1 MFSVKVEEMRL
12 LTLFKREEIGSYL
25 SRSWSVSWPMTLIM
39 VFEFLIG
46 LTDVYIAG
54 KVSKEIQATYG
65 FVIQL
70 YFVLIVTANALTVGT
85 VSVVS
90 RLYTSGDKTELN
102 KAVFSS
108 VMVSAGAGIV
118 LAVAGIF
125 FSPTIIKYL
134 NIPEELKHFA
144 VPFTKIYAMGLLFH
158 YLLIN
163 CNGILRSCQM
173 VKRSLKTMALV
184 CGFNITLNFFLVFHT
199 PLGFKGIAAATAS
212 SVFIGSM
219 INLVYVRNIMAGM
232 KYFSLNLVKKMI
244 RIGWPI
250 GLLQVLWQL
259 GSMVL
264 YLILSALPEHRIE
277 TLAALTAGLRIES
290 IIYLPVFGFNMAN
303 AVIVG
308 NLLGEKKKED
318 AFQSGIM
325 TMALGV
331 CIVTLMVVIVI
342 LNARWI
348 ASFLSSDAIV
358 IRESVKYIYISMISE
373 PFMAWGIILGG
384 GLIGAGDTR
393 SVLIR
398 VALSVW
404 LIRIPLAYICVAF
417 LGFGA
422 VSVWWSMN
430 ISQFVQAFL
439 MSKKY
444 FDQKW
449 LSEK

>member
-1 MFSVKVEEMRL
+1 MRSL
-12 LTLFKREEIGSYL
+12 KLFKREEIRSYL
-25 SRSWSVSWPMTLIM
+25 SRSWSVSWPLTLIM

-70 YFVLIVTANALTVGT
+70 YFIFIVIANALTVGT
-85 VSVVS
+85 VSVIS
-90 RLYTSGDKTELN
+90 RLYTSGNKNELN

-108 VMVSAGAGIV
+108 LLAAAGAGIV
-118 LAVAGIF
+118 LAVSGIF
-125 FSPTIIKYL
+125 LSPEIIRLL
-134 NIPEELKHFA
+134 NIPRELKHFA
-144 VPFTKIYAMGLLFH
+144 IPFIEIYAMGLLFH

-184 CGFNITLNFFLVFHT
+184 CVINIALNFFLVFYT
-199 PLGFKGIAAATAS
+199 PLSFRGIAVATAS

-219 INLVYVRNIMAGM
+219 INLAYVRNIMTGVKNFSMGM
-232 KYFSLNLVKKMI
+232 VKKMI
-244 RIGWPI
+244 SIGWPI

-259 GSMVL
+259 SSMVL
-264 YLILSALPEHRIE
+264 FLILSALPENKVEI
-277 TLAALTAGLRIES
+277 LAALTTGLRIES
-290 IIYLPVFGFNMAN
+290 AIYLPVFGFNMAN

-308 NLLGEKKKED
+308 NLLGEKKQED
-318 AFQSGIM
+318 AFRSGII
-325 TMALGV
+325 TAAIGV
-331 CIVTLMVVIVI
+331 FIVTMMVIVVI

-348 ASFLSSDAIV
+348 VSFLSGNAIV
-358 IRESVKYIYISMISE
+358 IRESVRYLYISMISE

-393 SVLIR
+393 SVLMR

-404 LIRIPLAYICVAF
+404 LVRIPLSFVLVVL
-417 LGFGA
+417 LGFGPA
-422 VSVWWSMN
+422 SVWWSMN
-430 ISQFVQAFL
+430 ISQFLQAFFIFKRYL
-439 MSKKY
+439 KRE
-444 FDQKW
+444 W
-449 LSEK
+449 LAKGQEIV

>member
-1 MFSVKVEEMRL
+1 
-12 LTLFKREEIGSYL
+12 
-25 SRSWSVSWPMTLIM
+25 M

-54 KVSKEIQATYG
+54 RVSKEIQATYG

-70 YFVLIVTANALTVGT
+70 YFIFIVIANALTVGT

-90 RLYTSGDKTELN
+90 RLYTSGDKAELS

-108 VMVSAGAGIV
+108 LLTAAGAGIV
-118 LAVAGIF
+118 LAVAGVL
-125 FSPTIIKYL
+125 FSPEIIRFL

-144 VPFTKIYAMGLLFH
+144 IPFVEIYATGLLFH

-173 VKRSLKTMALV
+173 VKRSLKTMALACV
-184 CGFNITLNFFLVFHT
+184 INIVLNFFLVFYT
-199 PLGFKGIAAATAS
+199 PLGFRGIAAATAS

-219 INLVYVRNIMAGM
+219 INLAYVRSVMTGV
-232 KYFSLNLVKKMI
+232 KHFSMDRVKKMI
-244 RIGWPI
+244 GIGWPI

-259 GSMVL
+259 SSMVL
-264 YLILSALPEHRIE
+264 FLILSALPENKVEI
-277 TLAALTAGLRIES
+277 LAALTTGLRIES
-290 IIYLPVFGFNMAN
+290 AIYLPVFGFNMAN

-308 NLLGEKKKED
+308 NLLGEKKQED
-318 AFQSGIM
+318 AFRSGIM
-325 TMALGV
+325 TAAIGV
-331 CIVTLMVVIVI
+331 FIVTMMVIAVI

-348 ASFLSSDAIV
+348 VSFLSPNAIV
-358 IRESVKYIYISMISE
+358 IRESVKYLYISMISE

-393 SVLIR
+393 SVLMR

-404 LIRIPLAYICVAF
+404 LVRIPLSYILVVL
-417 LGFGA
+417 LGFGPA
-422 VSVWWSMN
+422 LVWWSMN
-430 ISQFVQAFL
+430 LSQFLQAFL
-439 MSKKY
+439 ISERY
-444 FDQKW
+444 LNRGW
-449 LSEK
+449 LSKS

>member
-1 MFSVKVEEMRL
+1 VFSVKVEEMRL

-25 SRSWSVSWPMTLIM
+25 SRSWSVSWPLTLIM

-70 YFVLIVTANALTVGT
+70 YFVLIVIANALTVGT

-90 RLYTSGDKTELN
+90 RLYTSGDKTEFN

-108 VMVSAGAGIV
+108 VMASAGAGIV
-118 LAVAGIF
+118 LAIAGIF

-144 VPFTKIYAMGLLFH
+144 VPFIKIYAMGLLFH

-184 CGFNITLNFFLVFHT
+184 CGFNIALNFFLVFHT
-199 PLGFKGIAAATAS
+199 PLGFRGIAAATAS

-219 INLVYVRNIMAGM
+219 INLVYVRNIMAGV
-232 KYFSLNLVKKMI
+232 KYFSLNLAKKMI
-244 RIGWPI
+244 DIGWPI

-303 AVIVG
+303 AVVVG

-331 CIVTLMVVIVI
+331 CIVTVMVVIVI

-348 ASFLSSDAIV
+348 ASSLSSDATV

-404 LIRIPLAYICVAF
+404 LIRIPLAYIFVVL

-439 MSKKY
+439 MSKRY
-444 FDQKW
+444 FSQEW

>member
-1 MFSVKVEEMRL
+1 MFFGRVEVMKL

-25 SRSWSVSWPMTLIM
+25 SRSWSVSWPLTLIM

-70 YFVLIVTANALTVGT
+70 YFVLIVIANALTVGT

-102 KAVFSS
+102 KAVSSS
-108 VMVSAGAGIV
+108 VMASAGAGLV
-118 LAVAGIF
+118 LAIAGIF

-158 YLLIN
+158 YLLIS

-184 CGFNITLNFFLVFHT
+184 CGFNIALNFFLVFHT
-199 PLGFKGIAAATAS
+199 SLGFRGIATATAS

-404 LIRIPLAYICVAF
+404 LIRIPLAYIFVVL

-430 ISQFVQAFL
+430 ISQFVQAFV
-439 MSKKY
+439 MSKRY

>member
-1 MFSVKVEEMRL
+1 MEVMGY
-12 LTLFKREEIGSYL
+12 LTLFKREEIGSYV
-25 SRSWSVSWPMTLIM
+25 SRSWSLSWPLTLIM

-70 YFVLIVTANALTVGT
+70 YFVLIVIANALTVGT

-108 VMVSAGAGIV
+108 VIASTGAGIV
-118 LAVAGIF
+118 LAIAAIF

-134 NIPEELKHFA
+134 NIPEELKRFA
-144 VPFTKIYAMGLLFH
+144 VPFIKIYAMGLLFH

-184 CGFNITLNFFLVFHT
+184 CGFNIALNFFLVFHT
-199 PLGFKGIAAATAS
+199 PLGFRGIAAATAS

-219 INLVYVRNIMAGM
+219 INLVYVRKILAGM

-244 RIGWPI
+244 NIGWPI

-331 CIVTLMVVIVI
+331 CIVTLMVLIVI

-404 LIRIPLAYICVAF
+404 LIRIPLAYIFVVL

-439 MSKKY
+439 MSKRY
-444 FDQKW
+444 FNREW
-449 LSEK
+449 LSLSRKII

>member
-1 MFSVKVEEMRL
+1 
-12 LTLFKREEIGSYL
+12 
-25 SRSWSVSWPMTLIM
+25 VSWPLTLIM

-65 FVIQL
+65 FVVQL
-70 YFVLIVTANALTVGT
+70 YFVLIVIANALTVGT

-108 VMVSAGAGIV
+108 VMASAGAGIV
-118 LAVAGIF
+118 LAIAGIF

-144 VPFTKIYAMGLLFH
+144 VSFTKIYAMGLLFH

-184 CGFNITLNFFLVFHT
+184 CGFNIALNFFLVFHT
-199 PLGFKGIAAATAS
+199 PLGFRGIAAATAS

-219 INLVYVRNIMAGM
+219 INLVYVRNIMAGV
-232 KYFSLNLVKKMI
+232 KYFSLNPVKKMI
-244 RIGWPI
+244 DIGWPI

-303 AVIVG
+303 AVVVG

-348 ASFLSSDAIV
+348 ASFLSSDPIV

-404 LIRIPLAYICVAF
+404 LIRIPLAYIFVVL

-430 ISQFVQAFL
+430 ISQFVQAFV
-439 MSKKY
+439 MSKRY
-444 FDQKW
+444 FNREW

>member
-1 MFSVKVEEMRL
+1 VGL
-12 LTLFKREEIGSYL
+12 LTLFKREEIGSFI
-25 SRSWSVSWPMTLIM
+25 SRSWSVSWPLTLIM

-70 YFVLIVTANALTVGT
+70 YFVLIVIANALTVGT

-108 VMVSAGAGIV
+108 VMASAGTGIV
-118 LAVAGIF
+118 LAIAGIF

-144 VPFTKIYAMGLLFH
+144 VPFIKIYAMGLLFH

-184 CGFNITLNFFLVFHT
+184 CGFNIALNFFLVFHT
-199 PLGFKGIAAATAS
+199 ALGFRGIAAATAS

-219 INLVYVRNIMAGM
+219 INLVYVRNIMAGV

-244 RIGWPI
+244 DIGWPI

-303 AVIVG
+303 AVVVG

-348 ASFLSSDAIV
+348 ASFLSSDPVV

-404 LIRIPLAYICVAF
+404 LIRIPLAYIFVVL

-430 ISQFVQAFL
+430 ISQFVQAFV
-439 MSKKY
+439 MSKRY
-444 FDQKW
+444 FNREW

>member
-1 MFSVKVEEMRL
+1 MRL
-12 LTLFKREEIGSYL
+12 LPLFKREEIGSYL

-70 YFVLIVTANALTVGT
+70 YFVLIVIANALTVGT

-90 RLYTSGDKTELN
+90 RLYSSGDKTELN

-108 VMVSAGAGIV
+108 VIASAGAGIV
-118 LAVAGIF
+118 LASAGIF

-163 CNGILRSCQM
+163 CNGILRSCQR

-184 CGFNITLNFFLVFHT
+184 CGFNIALNFFLVFHT

-212 SVFIGSM
+212 SVFIGSV
-219 INLVYVRNIMAGM
+219 INLVYVRNITAGM
-232 KYFSLNLVKKMI
+232 KYFSLNLVKRMI
-244 RIGWPI
+244 HIGWPI

-325 TMALGV
+325 TMVLGV

-358 IRESVKYIYISMISE
+358 IRESVRYIYISMISE

-404 LIRIPLAYICVAF
+404 LIRIPLAYIFVVL

-439 MSKKY
+439 MSKRY
-444 FDQKW
+444 FNQKW
-449 LSEK
+449 LLEK

>member
-1 MFSVKVEEMRL
+1 VFFGRVEVMKL

-25 SRSWSVSWPMTLIM
+25 SRSWSVSWPLTLIM

-70 YFVLIVTANALTVGT
+70 YFVLIVIANALTVGT

-102 KAVFSS
+102 KAVSSS
-108 VMVSAGAGIV
+108 VMASAGAGLV
-118 LAVAGIF
+118 LAIAGIF

-158 YLLIN
+158 YLLIS

-184 CGFNITLNFFLVFHT
+184 CGFNIALNFFLVFHT
-199 PLGFKGIAAATAS
+199 PLGFRGIATATAS

-308 NLLGEKKKED
+308 NLLGEKKKKD

-404 LIRIPLAYICVAF
+404 LIRIPLAYIFVV
-417 LGFGA
+417 LSGFGA

-430 ISQFVQAFL
+430 ISQFVQAFV
-439 MSKKY
+439 MSKRY

>member
-1 MFSVKVEEMRL
+1 VIRVFEYL
-12 LTLFKREEIGSYL
+12 KREDIRSSI
-25 SRSWSVSWPMTLIM
+25 SRSWSVSWPLTLIM

-54 KVSKEIQATYG
+54 RVSKDIQATYG

-70 YFVLIVTANALTVGT
+70 YFILIVIANALTVGT

-108 VMVSAGAGIV
+108 VMASAGAGTI
-118 LAVAGIF
+118 LAMAGIF
-125 FSPTIIKYL
+125 LSPTVVKYL

-144 VPFTKIYAMGLLFH
+144 VPFIKIYAMGLLFH

-184 CGFNITLNFFLVFHT
+184 CGFNIALNFFLVFHT
-199 PLGFKGIAAATAS
+199 PLGFRGIAAATAS
-212 SVFIGSM
+212 SVLIGSM

-232 KYFSLNLVKKMI
+232 KNFSLTLVKKMI
-244 RIGWPI
+244 DIGWPI

-259 GSMVL
+259 SSMVL
-264 YLILSALPEHRIE
+264 FLILSALPEHRIE
-277 TLAALTAGLRIES
+277 ILAALTTGLRIES
-290 IIYLPVFGFNMAN
+290 VIYLPVFGFNMAN
-303 AVIVG
+303 AVIIG
-308 NLLGEKKKED
+308 NMLGEKRRED
-318 AFQSGIM
+318 TFRSGFVTAAIGVLTVTIM
-325 TMALGV
+325 
-331 CIVTLMVVIVI
+331 VIMVI

-384 GLIGAGDTR
+384 GLSGAGDTR

-404 LIRIPLAYICVAF
+404 LVRIPLSYIFVVF
-417 LGFGA
+417 FGFGPA
-422 VSVWWSMN
+422 SVWWSMN
-430 ISQFVQAFL
+430 ISQFVQAFV
-439 MSKKY
+439 MSKRY
-444 FDQKW
+444 FNKEW
-449 LSEK
+449 LSLGR

>member
-1 MFSVKVEEMRL
+1 
-12 LTLFKREEIGSYL
+12 
-25 SRSWSVSWPMTLIM
+25 VSWPLTLIM

-65 FVIQL
+65 FVVQL
-70 YFVLIVTANALTVGT
+70 YFVLIVIANALTVGT

-108 VMVSAGAGIV
+108 VMASAGAGIV
-118 LAVAGIF
+118 LAIAGIF

-144 VPFTKIYAMGLLFH
+144 VPFIKIYAMGLLFH

-184 CGFNITLNFFLVFHT
+184 CGFNIALNFFLVFHT
-199 PLGFKGIAAATAS
+199 PLGFRGIAAATAS

-219 INLVYVRNIMAGM
+219 INLVYVRNIMAGV
-232 KYFSLNLVKKMI
+232 KYFSLNPVKKMI
-244 RIGWPI
+244 DIGWPI

-303 AVIVG
+303 AVVVG

-348 ASFLSSDAIV
+348 ASFLSSDPIV

-404 LIRIPLAYICVAF
+404 LIRIPLAYIFVVL

-430 ISQFVQAFL
+430 ISQFVQAFV
-439 MSKKY
+439 MSKRY
-444 FDQKW
+444 FNREW

>member
-1 MFSVKVEEMRL
+1 VFSVKVEEMRL

-184 CGFNITLNFFLVFHT
+184 CGFNIALNFFLVFHT

-244 RIGWPI
+244 HIGWPI

-404 LIRIPLAYICVAF
+404 LIRIPLAYICVVF

-439 MSKKY
+439 MSQKY

>member
-1 MFSVKVEEMRL
+1 VFSVKVEEMRL

-108 VMVSAGAGIV
+108 VVASAGAGIV

-184 CGFNITLNFFLVFHT
+184 CGLNIALNFFLVFHT

-232 KYFSLNLVKKMI
+232 KFFSLNLVKKMI
-244 RIGWPI
+244 HIGWPI

-404 LIRIPLAYICVAF
+404 LIRIPLAYICVVL

>member
-1 MFSVKVEEMRL
+1 MMRSL
-12 LTLFKREEIGSYL
+12 KLFKREEIRSYL
-25 SRSWSVSWPMTLIM
+25 SRSWSVSWPLTLIM

-70 YFVLIVTANALTVGT
+70 YFIFIVIANALTVGT
-85 VSVVS
+85 VSVIS
-90 RLYTSGDKTELN
+90 RLYTSGNKNELN

-108 VMVSAGAGIV
+108 LLAAAGAGIV
-118 LAVAGIF
+118 LAVSGIF
-125 FSPTIIKYL
+125 LSPEIIRLL
-134 NIPEELKHFA
+134 NIPRELKHFA
-144 VPFTKIYAMGLLFH
+144 IPFIEIYAMGLLFH

-184 CGFNITLNFFLVFHT
+184 CVINIALNFFLVFYT
-199 PLGFKGIAAATAS
+199 PLSFRGIAVATAS

-219 INLVYVRNIMAGM
+219 INLAYVRNIMTGVKNFSMGM
-232 KYFSLNLVKKMI
+232 VKKMI
-244 RIGWPI
+244 SIGWPI

-259 GSMVL
+259 SSMVL
-264 YLILSALPEHRIE
+264 FLILSALPENKVEI
-277 TLAALTAGLRIES
+277 LAALTTGLRIES
-290 IIYLPVFGFNMAN
+290 AIYLPVFGFNMAN

-308 NLLGEKKKED
+308 NLLGEKKQED
-318 AFQSGIM
+318 AFRSGII
-325 TMALGV
+325 TAAIGV
-331 CIVTLMVVIVI
+331 FIVTMMVIVVI

-348 ASFLSSDAIV
+348 VSFLSGNAIV
-358 IRESVKYIYISMISE
+358 VRESVRYLYISMISE

-393 SVLIR
+393 SVLMR

-404 LIRIPLAYICVAF
+404 LVRIPLSFVLVVL
-417 LGFGA
+417 LGFGPA
-422 VSVWWSMN
+422 SVWWSMN
-430 ISQFVQAFL
+430 ISQFLQAFFIFKRYL
-439 MSKKY
+439 KRE
-444 FDQKW
+444 W
-449 LSEK
+449 LAKGQEIV

>member
-1 MFSVKVEEMRL
+1 MEVMGY
-12 LTLFKREEIGSYL
+12 LTLFKREEIGSYV
-25 SRSWSVSWPMTLIM
+25 SRSWSLSWPLTLIM

-70 YFVLIVTANALTVGT
+70 YFVLIVIANALTVGT

-108 VMVSAGAGIV
+108 VIASTGAGIV
-118 LAVAGIF
+118 LAIAAIF

-144 VPFTKIYAMGLLFH
+144 VPFIKIYAMGLLFH

-184 CGFNITLNFFLVFHT
+184 CGFNIALNFFLVFHT
-199 PLGFKGIAAATAS
+199 PLGFRGIAAATAS

-219 INLVYVRNIMAGM
+219 INLVYVRKILAGM

-244 RIGWPI
+244 NIGWPI

-404 LIRIPLAYICVAF
+404 LIRIPLAYIFVVL

-439 MSKKY
+439 MSKRY
-444 FDQKW
+444 FNREW
-449 LSEK
+449 LSLSRKII

>member
-1 MFSVKVEEMRL
+1 VFSVKVEEMRL

-184 CGFNITLNFFLVFHT
+184 CGFNIALNFFLVFHT

-244 RIGWPI
+244 HIGWPI

-404 LIRIPLAYICVAF
+404 LIRIPLAYIFVVF

>member
-1 MFSVKVEEMRL
+1 VIRVFEYL
-12 LTLFKREEIGSYL
+12 KREDIRSSI
-25 SRSWSVSWPMTLIM
+25 SRSWSVSWPLTLIM

-54 KVSKEIQATYG
+54 RVSKDIQATYG

-70 YFVLIVTANALTVGT
+70 YFILIVIANALTVGT

-108 VMVSAGAGIV
+108 VMASAGAGTI
-118 LAVAGIF
+118 LAMAGIF
-125 FSPTIIKYL
+125 LSPTVVKYL

-144 VPFTKIYAMGLLFH
+144 VPFIKIYAMGLLFH

-184 CGFNITLNFFLVFHT
+184 CGFNIALNFFLVFHT
-199 PLGFKGIAAATAS
+199 PLGFRGIAAATAS
-212 SVFIGSM
+212 SVLIGSM

-232 KYFSLNLVKKMI
+232 KNFSLTLVKKMI
-244 RIGWPI
+244 DIGWPI

-259 GSMVL
+259 SSMVL
-264 YLILSALPEHRIE
+264 FLILSALPEHRVEI
-277 TLAALTAGLRIES
+277 LAALTTGLRIES
-290 IIYLPVFGFNMAN
+290 VIYLPVFGFNMAN
-303 AVIVG
+303 AVIIG
-308 NLLGEKKKED
+308 NMLGEKRRED
-318 AFQSGIM
+318 TFRSGFVTAAIGVLTVTIM
-325 TMALGV
+325 
-331 CIVTLMVVIVI
+331 VIMVI

-384 GLIGAGDTR
+384 GLSGAGDTR

-404 LIRIPLAYICVAF
+404 LVRIPLSYIFVVF
-417 LGFGA
+417 FGFGPA
-422 VSVWWSMN
+422 SVWWSMN
-430 ISQFVQAFL
+430 ISQFVQAFV
-439 MSKKY
+439 MSKRY
-444 FDQKW
+444 FNKEW
-449 LSEK
+449 LSLGR

>member
-12 LTLFKREEIGSYL
+12 LTLFKREAIGSYL
-25 SRSWSVSWPMTLIM
+25 SRSWSVSWPLTLIM

-70 YFVLIVTANALTVGT
+70 YFVLIVIANALTVGT

-108 VMVSAGAGIV
+108 VMASAGAGIV
-118 LAVAGIF
+118 LAIAGIF

-144 VPFTKIYAMGLLFH
+144 VPLTKIYAMGLLFH

-184 CGFNITLNFFLVFHT
+184 CGFNIALNFFLVFHT
-199 PLGFKGIAAATAS
+199 PLGFRGIAAATAS
-212 SVFIGSM
+212 SVFIGSV

-244 RIGWPI
+244 DIGWPI

-331 CIVTLMVVIVI
+331 CVVTLMVVIVI
-342 LNARWI
+342 FNARWI

-404 LIRIPLAYICVAF
+404 LIRIPLAYIFVVL

-430 ISQFVQAFL
+430 ISQFVQAFV
-439 MSKKY
+439 MSKRY
-444 FDQKW
+444 FNREW